1 MDDDVKSNTSYDMQ
15 VISTPV
21 QLFRNL
27 HYEESLH
34 EQSMTSLIDSS
45 TGLFWQHGNTDVSQV
60 ETIFSS
66 FDLHI
71 RTDSRTDESDGSVS
85 PIFTSSPKVKKV
97 LTCFHY
103 VTYSDSLTIC
113 NKNFCKTGT

>member
-1 MDDDVKSNTSYDMQ
+1 MDDDVKSDTSYDMQ
-15 VISTPV
+15 VIPTPV
-21 QLFRNL
+21 QLFCNF

-45 TGLFWQHGNTDVSQV
+45 TELFWQHGETDMSQV

-71 RTDSRTDESDGSVS
+71 STDSSTGESDGPVS
-85 PIFTSSPKVKKV
+85 PTFTSSPKVKKG
-97 LTCFHY
+97 T
-103 VTYSDSLTIC
+103 
-113 NKNFCKTGT
+113 NMFCLCYLL